1 MISRN
6 ILQVRLAL
14 FAWVG
19 NTEIKYQHVGIYVRV
34 LHALDKIV
42 TTVLEDEHKSY
53 TEHERVSLWF
63 QGYAKGVK
71 KDHTDCS
78 MFLNFIL
85 ARRPTPNFWVVSMS
99 QLKQFSKCL
108 LWKKKLNFHPF
119 NARLNVGYF
128 VATYSD
134 FTWKCL
140 WYVWNPEKLS
150 NWHLQ
155 SLWIMIF
162 YDFCEFVQLLIAK
175 IHSESNFKTYNHL
188 KKSVLR
194 L

>member
-1 MISRN
+1 MTIRFHK
-6 ILQVRLAL
+6 IFYKLAL

-53 TEHERVSLWF
+53 TENERVSLWF

-108 LWKKKLNFHPF
+108 LWKKKLNFYPF

-128 VATYSD
+128 VATQILRENVFDKFGTLKNCQIDIYRVSE
-134 FTWKCL
+134 L
-140 WYVWNPEKLS
+140 WFF
-150 NWHLQ
+150 
-155 SLWIMIF
+155 MIF
-162 YDFCEFVQLLIAK
+162 VNL
-175 IHSESNFKTYNHL
+175 YNC
-188 KKSVLR
+188 S
-194 L
+194 